1 MRWRRS
7 GFTLVELLVV
17 IAIIGVLVALLLP
30 AVQAAREAA
39 RRTQCVN
46 HLKQQAL
53 GLHNFHDTYNRFPS
67 ALQHG
72 TQTWYT
78 TEPRPLPPAGQ
89 APNGYPKEG
98 PFWSWMVRV
107 APYVE
112 ANNTVSQFKLELWPW
127 WQYPPG
133 GGKALNATKCAIFH
147 CPSDPRGK
155 LECIDA
161 PPNNVAAITDYL
173 GVSGRHQFAGESYGT
188 GRPATTDGTGQD
200 GMLFINSAVRMA
212 EVTDGTSNTLM
223 IGERPPNNDMV
234 YGWQWAGSG
243 DDPYFGATDVVIGV
257 VERQT
262 RATKNT
268 PSPTNFFKPGKIN
281 SVGDVDRWHFWSLHP
296 NGGNWA
302 LADGSVRFISYNAAG
317 RDGVNPIPVVTAMST
332 RGAGETFDFPN

>member
-1 MRWRRS
+1 MRRRRS

-53 GLHNFHDTYNRFPS
+53 GLHNFHDVNNRFPS

-78 TEPRPLPPAGQ
+78 TEPRPRPPVGQ
-89 APNGYPKEG
+89 ASNGYPIEG
-98 PFWSWMVRV
+98 PFWSWMLRI

-112 ANNTVSQFKLELWPW
+112 AGNAANQFNLAAWPW
-127 WQYPPG
+127 WQYPAG

-155 LECIDA
+155 LECVDT
-161 PPNNVAAITDYL
+161 PPNAVAVLTDYL
-173 GVSGRHQFAGESYGT
+173 GVTGRHQFAGEDYGT
-188 GRPATTDGTGQD
+188 GRPPTTDGTGQD
-200 GMLFINSAVRMA
+200 GILFINSAIRMA
-212 EVTDGTSNTLM
+212 EISDGTSNTLM
-223 IGERPPNNDMV
+223 IGERPPNNDLY

-243 DDPYFGATDVVIGV
+243 DTPYFGACDVVLGV
-257 VERQT
+257 VERS
-262 RATKNT
+262 AKNT
-268 PSPTNFFKPGKIN
+268 INPNNYFKPGKMT
-281 SVGDVDRWHFWSLHP
+281 SVGDVDKWHFWSLHP

-302 LADGSVRFISYNAAG
+302 LADGSVRFIPYSAAG
-317 RDGVNPIPVVTAMST
+317 RDGTNPIPVVTAMST
-332 RGAGETFDFPN
+332 RAGSETFDFPN